1 MAAFVKLLRQ
11 KIYNYARACCDGVLN
26 PQPAT
31 NSHLPVGTSQRPQPK
46 HREGQWFTRR
56 SSELCCPWFSPGVLQ
71 GNLGLQSSLCLLSI
85 IINLE
90 NVINLAKIINLNIVI
105 NLTILISVHSWAGM
119 LLVVGPN
126 LLSGSPKKLR
136 LDMWQVGNCMY
147 GSWCLF
153 PVLPAQ
159 RKTASVPH
167 FAGTRRQ
174 QMHSKGAELTVEQP
188 GCCFP
193 LLAVA

>member
-11 KIYNYARACCDGVLN
+11 KIYNYARARCDGVLN

-31 NSHLPVGTSQRPQPK
+31 NSHLPVGTSQHPQPK
-46 HREGQWFTRR
+46 HREGLWFTRR

-105 NLTILISVHSWAGM
+105 NLTILISVHSPPPGQGCSWWLAPICYQ
-119 LLVVGPN
+119 VAPN
-126 LLSGSPKKLR
+126 IWDWICGRWEIACMGLGASFLCCLRRGKLHQFLTLQAPGGSK
-136 LDMWQVGNCMY
+136 C
-147 GSWCLF
+147 
-153 PVLPAQ
+153 
-159 RKTASVPH
+159 
-167 FAGTRRQ
+167 
-174 QMHSKGAELTVEQP
+174 TVKVQS
-188 GCCFP
+188 
-193 LLAVA
+193 